1 MEIWDIMRWLHLVA
15 MAAFVGGQLMLAAV
29 VVPVMR
35 GDERMRLVGRNFG
48 MATVAAI
55 ALAVVTGMSLASE
68 FGRWSDP
75 DLHAKL
81 GLLVLVGVLVALHT
95 RRPGSRV
102 LSIALLIT
110 SLAIVAFGVA
120 LAHGG

>member
-1 MEIWDIMRWLHLVA
+1 MDAAEIMRWLHLLA
-15 MAAFVGGQLMLAAV
+15 MGVFVGGQIMLAAV

-35 GDERMRLVGRNFG
+35 GEARMRLIARNFG

-55 ALAVVTGMSLASE
+55 AIAVVTGISMASQ
-68 FGRWSDP
+68 FGSWDEP
-75 DLHAKL
+75 ALHAKL
-81 GLLVLVGVLVALHT
+81 GLLVLIGVIIALHM

-102 LSIALLIT
+102 LSIALLVS

-120 LAHGG
+120 LAHV